1 MRRSVGPGA
10 ERYGRDVRIAA
21 LDLGSNS
28 FHLVVAEVH
37 PDGTFT
43 PTVREKEMLRLGEVV
58 ATSGEITERAADTA
72 VAAVRR
78 MRKLAEAAGATEL
91 HARATSALRTAAN
104 GDDIVDRIE
113 RESGV
118 EVDVIDGLEEA
129 RLIFTAVRSAVVLE
143 PAPAVCFDLGGGS
156 LEIGVGDAAGLAL
169 AASERIGVGRL
180 TATFVH
186 SDPLVREE
194 RRAMRDHVAA
204 TLRPVAEATSALA
217 PRLAVLSSGTFESIA
232 TMVAI
237 ARDGQ
242 APAALNQFTFSAE
255 EFLPLYRLITRG
267 SRAERRAIP
276 GMDAKRVDL
285 IAAGAVVLRTIIDEF
300 GCDAFTVS
308 DWALREGIVLDA
320 IARHDPE
327 DWSDDPY
334 AIRRSSVL
342 GLARRCS
349 WPESHSRH
357 VAGLALQLFD
367 GLREQHGLAEP
378 DRELLEY
385 AALLHDIGEHVAH
398 EGHEKH
404 AAYLVAHGG
413 LRGFDQDE
421 LAMLIALVRW
431 HRRGEVRADPKHAPL
446 DDRALDRC
454 RTLTAILRVADGL
467 DRSRHQAV
475 GGLSV
480 SVAPSLALIRLSA
493 DADAELEVWGARR
506 KRTLLEERLGREV
519 EFTTHPSGR

>member
-1 MRRSVGPGA
+1 
-10 ERYGRDVRIAA
+10 VRIAA

-58 ATSGEITERAADTA
+58 ATNGTITDRAADAA
-72 VAAVRR
+72 VASVRR
-78 MRKLAEAAGATEL
+78 MRKLAEAAGASEL
-91 HARATSALRTAAN
+91 HARATSALRTATN
-104 GDDIVDRIE
+104 GDDVVDRIE

-129 RLIFTAVRSAVVLE
+129 RLIFTAVRAAVVLE
-143 PAPAVCFDLGGGS
+143 PAPAICFDLGGGS
-156 LEIGVGDAAGLAL
+156 LEIGVGDAGGLSL
-169 AASERIGVGRL
+169 AASERLGVGRL

-186 SDPLVREE
+186 SDPLEREE
-194 RRAMRDHVAA
+194 RHAMRDHVAA
-204 TLRPVAEATSALA
+204 TLRPVAEAAADLG

-232 TMVAI
+232 TMVGI

-242 APAALNQFTFSAE
+242 APAALNQFTFADHD
-255 EFLPLYRLITRG
+255 FLPLYRLITRG

-276 GMDAKRVDL
+276 GMDSKRVDL

-300 GCDAFTVS
+300 GCTEFTVS

-320 IARHDPE
+320 ISRHDPE

-349 WPESHSRH
+349 WPEAHSRH
-357 VAGLALQLFD
+357 VATLALEIFD
-367 GLREQHGLAEP
+367 GLRDQHGLGGT

-431 HRRGEVRADPKHAPL
+431 HRRGEVRTDTKHAPL
-446 DDRALDRC
+446 DGSALDRC

-467 DRSRHQAV
+467 DRSRHQTV
-475 GGLSV
+475 TGLTV
-480 SVAPSLALIRLSA
+480 SVAPSLVLLRLAA

-506 KRTLLEERLGREV
+506 KRTLLEDRLGREV
-519 EFTTHPSGR
+519 EFTTHPSAH

>member
-1 MRRSVGPGA
+1 
-10 ERYGRDVRIAA
+10 
-21 LDLGSNS
+21 
-28 FHLVVAEVH
+28 
-37 PDGTFT
+37 
-43 PTVREKEMLRLGEVV
+43 
-58 ATSGEITERAADTA
+58 
-72 VAAVRR
+72 
-78 MRKLAEAAGATEL
+78 
-91 HARATSALRTAAN
+91 
-104 GDDIVDRIE
+104 
-113 RESGV
+113 
-118 EVDVIDGLEEA
+118 
-129 RLIFTAVRSAVVLE
+129 
-143 PAPAVCFDLGGGS
+143 
-156 LEIGVGDAAGLAL
+156 
-169 AASERIGVGRL
+169 
-180 TATFVH
+180 
-186 SDPLVREE
+186 
-194 RRAMRDHVAA
+194 
-204 TLRPVAEATSALA
+204 
-217 PRLAVLSSGTFESIA
+217 
-232 TMVAI
+232 
-237 ARDGQ
+237 
-242 APAALNQFTFSAE
+242 
-255 EFLPLYRLITRG
+255 
-267 SRAERRAIP
+267 
-276 GMDAKRVDL
+276 
-285 IAAGAVVLRTIIDEF
+285 
-300 GCDAFTVS
+300 
-308 DWALREGIVLDA
+308 
-320 IARHDPE
+320 
-327 DWSDDPY
+327 
-334 AIRRSSVL
+334 VL

-431 HRRGEVRADPKHAPL
+431 HRRGEVRADTKHAPL

>member
-1 MRRSVGPGA
+1 M
-10 ERYGRDVRIAA
+10 RIAA

-37 PDGTFT
+37 PDGSFT

-58 ATSGEITERAADTA
+58 TSTGVITDQAADAA
-72 VAAVRR
+72 VGAVRR
-78 MRKLAEAAGATEL
+78 MRKLAEAAGAAEL
-91 HARATSALRTAAN
+91 HARATSALRTATN
-104 GDDIVDRIE
+104 GDDVVDRIE
-113 RESGV
+113 REAGV

-143 PAPAVCFDLGGGS
+143 PSPAVCFDLGGGS
-156 LEIGVGDAAGLAL
+156 LEIAVGDSSGLAF
-169 AASERIGVGRL
+169 AASERLGVGRL
-180 TATFVH
+180 TATFVR
-186 SDPLVREE
+186 SDPLAREE
-194 RRAMRDHVAA
+194 RRAMRDHVGAV
-204 TLRPVAEATSALA
+204 LRPIAETVTEFE

-242 APAALNQFTFSAE
+242 APGSLNQFTFTRDD
-255 EFLPLYRLITRG
+255 FLPLYRTITRG
-267 SRAERRAIP
+267 THAERRAIP

-285 IAAGAVVLRTIIDEF
+285 IAAGAVVLRTILDEF
-300 GCDAFTVS
+300 GVTEFTVS

-320 IARHDPE
+320 IARHDPD
-327 DWSDDPY
+327 DWTDDPF
-334 AIRRSSVL
+334 AIRRASVL

-349 WPESHSRH
+349 WPAAHSEH
-357 VAGLALQLFD
+357 VARLALEIFD
-367 GLREQHGLAEP
+367 GLREAHGLGDH

-413 LRGFDQDE
+413 LRGFDQDD
-421 LAMLIALVRW
+421 LAMIIAVVRW
-431 HRRGEVRADPKHAPL
+431 HRRGDVRADTKHAPL
-446 DDRALDRC
+446 EASSVDRC

-467 DRSRHQAV
+467 DRSRHQNIT
-475 GGLSV
+475 GLSV
-480 SVAPSLALIRLSA
+480 SLAPSLVLLRLTTDS
-493 DADAELEVWGARR
+493 DPELEVWGARR
-506 KRTLLEERLGREV
+506 KRTLLESCLGREV
-519 EFTTHPSGR
+519 EFTAHPSGR